1 MMEKIFHSGTKID
14 NGNFVT
20 NGGRV
25 LSVTALGINLQV
37 ARPKPMKGIKFIG
50 KVN

>member
-1 MMEKIFHSGTKID
+1 M
-14 NGNFVT
+14 NFVT

-37 ARPKPMKGIKFIG
+37 AQAKAYDKEGAIKFIG
-50 KVN
+50 KVKLKGMTLEVRK